1 MSGRRDVWADEGHEE
16 EEHGLLESQQ
26 IYQEETNM
34 GESIL
39 RRREQITDITKEIT
53 DVQEMFQDF
62 ATMVKEQG
70 VEIDDIESNILD
82 TKEKTQEALKEV
94 VMASDYT
101 RRKRNALCYTF
112 LFFLLILL
120 GFGLFAWELSDSSD

>member
-1 MSGRRDVWADEGHEE
+1 MSSSRPYDEDEE
-16 EEHGLLESQQ
+16 SHSLLGGQQ
-26 IYQEETNM
+26 TYAQGNR

-39 RRREQITDITKEIT
+39 RRREQINDITKEIT
-53 DVQEMFQDF
+53 DVQEIFHDF
-62 ATMVKEQG
+62 ATLVKEQG

-82 TKEKTQEALKEV
+82 TKEKTEEALKEV

-112 LFFLLILL
+112 LFFVLVVL
-120 GFGLFAWELSDSSD
+120 GVGLFAWELSDSK